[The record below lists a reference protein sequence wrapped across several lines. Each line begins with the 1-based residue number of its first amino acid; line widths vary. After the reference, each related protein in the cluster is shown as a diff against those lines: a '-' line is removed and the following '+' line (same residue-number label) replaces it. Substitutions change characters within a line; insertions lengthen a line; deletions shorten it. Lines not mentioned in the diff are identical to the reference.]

1 MVSDLNLQRRAFW
14 AFFAERLPELNA
26 RTERGNESSRW
37 LAVGVIPLILV
48 HYVSA
53 RSAGIFVRGAR
64 GTKVG
69 HIREYLFPHRE
80 FLAKALGRQGLR
92 LGENFLLGDRIKANM
107 PDAASWPR
115 AIDWFAERSPVY
127 EQALEELQGRWLD
140 VI

>member
-1 MVSDLNLQRRAFW
+1 MVSDLNLHRRAFW

-37 LAVGVIPLILV
+37 LAVGVMPLIAV

-53 RSAGIFVRGAR
+53 QSVGIFVRGAR
-64 GTKVG
+64 GTRIG

-80 FLAKALGRQGLR
+80 FLAGALGGQGLR
-92 LGENFLLGDRIKANM
+92 LGENFLLGDRLKGHMLDVAN
-107 PDAASWPR
+107 WPR

-127 EQALEELQGRWLD
+127 ERALGALQRE
-140 VI
+140 